1 MFVTGASGFLGQHL
15 VSASEVGEWE
25 LLAPTSRALDI
36 CDEARVRNEITTWK
50 PNVVVHLAYRKGDR
64 RNIVDGSAA
73 VARAAAAAGARLIHL
88 STDVVFGG
96 RPQPYTEADPLDP
109 IIDYG
114 RDKADAEAEVMR
126 HHPQAVVLRPSLLYG
141 TDRLGWCQIDVQR
154 ALTGHTTMQF
164 FTDEVRSPVHAADV
178 AAAICTLADRPDVT
192 GPLHVAGPQPISR
205 ADFARRIAD
214 HLRLDATGMRTTS
227 LAEADLVRPGVVL
240 LDSAR
245 ANSLGLQFRSID
257 QSFAR

>member
-15 VSASEVGEWE
+15 VQASEVGEWE

-36 CDEARVRNEITTWK
+36 CDEGRVRDEITTWK

-88 STDVVFGG
+88 STDVVFAG
-96 RPQPYTEADPLDP
+96 RPQPYTETDPLDP
-109 IIDYG
+109 IIGYG

-126 HHPQAVVLRPSLLYG
+126 HHPQAAVLRPSLLYG
-141 TDRLGWCQIDVQR
+141 TDRLGFCQIDVQR
-154 ALTGHTTMQF
+154 ALAGHSAMQF
-164 FTDEVRSPVHAADV
+164 FTDELRSPVHAADV
-178 AAAICTLADRPDVT
+178 AAAICMLADRPDVS
-192 GPLHVAGPQPISR
+192 GPLHVAGPQAISR

-214 HLRLDATGMRTTS
+214 HLRLDPSGVRTASITES
-227 LAEADLVRPGVVL
+227 GLVRPGVVL

-245 ANSLGLQFRSID
+245 ALSLGLQFRSID
-257 QSFAR
+257 ESFAR